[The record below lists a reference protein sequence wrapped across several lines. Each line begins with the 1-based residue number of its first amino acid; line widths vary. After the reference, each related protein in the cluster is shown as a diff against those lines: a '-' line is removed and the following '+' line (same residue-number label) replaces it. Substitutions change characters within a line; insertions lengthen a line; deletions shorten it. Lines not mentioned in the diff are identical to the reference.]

1 MKVLLYLRYV
11 DDINIV
17 VKNMAAR
24 VESDKPK
31 DEANMLFV
39 QQIANTIDP
48 SIQVTIDYPSRHS
61 DVKMPILDLKVW
73 PSQEQDPETREV
85 SVTIMHEHYHKE
97 VGSRA
102 VVNAKSALPHKMKRT
117 IHTQEIIRILR
128 NCSRQL
134 PWEVTRAHIEEY
146 VTRMQFSG
154 YTRDFRAEVVRSALS
169 AYDCMVKR
177 DADGEEPLY
186 RPKGWK
192 KVERVKARR
201 ARKDDWFRERKGK
214 GEHDNESVV
223 FVPATPG
230 GVMRKRYVE
239 AIEKAGVKIG
249 VAEVPGPNLKQ
260 RLQRSD
266 PFKEKKCTGEG
277 CLVCEEGDGGRCRT
291 NGVT

>member
-17 VKNMAAR
+17 VKNMTAR

-31 DEANMLFV
+31 DEANMLSV
-39 QQIANTIDP
+39 KQIANTIDP

-128 NCSRQL
+128 NCSRYL
-134 PWEVTRAHIEEY
+134 P
-146 VTRMQFSG
+146 
-154 YTRDFRAEVVRSALS
+154 
-169 AYDCMVKR
+169 
-177 DADGEEPLY
+177 
-186 RPKGWK
+186 
-192 KVERVKARR
+192 
-201 ARKDDWFRERKGK
+201 
-214 GEHDNESVV
+214 
-223 FVPATPG
+223 
-230 GVMRKRYVE
+230 
-239 AIEKAGVKIG
+239 
-249 VAEVPGPNLKQ
+249 
-260 RLQRSD
+260 
-266 PFKEKKCTGEG
+266 
-277 CLVCEEGDGGRCRT
+277 
-291 NGVT
+291 